1 MTAVQGRPV
10 QGSPVQGS
18 PADAASAGAA
28 LPGGAGGRGPV
39 RSGFPPLKGLLPLVL
54 CLVVWQLSA
63 ARLSPYFPPPSTWA
77 KALLDLQDQGVLLPA
92 ALATVTTFC
101 LALAAAT
108 VLGVLLG
115 LAIGASPL
123 TDRALR
129 PTLESARAMPPAA
142 VVPIATLLLG
152 FTGTMK
158 VAVVTSAAV
167 WSILLNTSSGVRQLD
182 PVLLETA
189 RSLHRGRLD
198 RVRKVFLPAL
208 LPAVFLG
215 VRVAAPVALV
225 ITLLVEILTQVD
237 GVGALIAL
245 SQRNFEFAQGYGLI
259 LLSGLF
265 ILVVNGLVSVLQT
278 RLLRHR
284 PQLADRSER

>member
-1 MTAVQGRPV
+1 MTAVQLGA
-10 QGSPVQGS
+10 
-18 PADAASAGAA
+18 ADAASRGAPVPIAGRERGAA
-28 LPGGAGGRGPV
+28 
-39 RSGFPPLKGLLPLVL
+39 RSGFPPLRGLLPLVL

-63 ARLSPYFPPPSTWA
+63 SRLSPYFPAPSTWGS
-77 KALLDLQDQGVLLPA
+77 ALLDLHEKGVLLPA
-92 ALATVTTFC
+92 ALATATTFG

-115 LAIGASPL
+115 LAIGASPR

-158 VAVVTSAAV
+158 VAVVTSAAI

-189 RSLHRGRLD
+189 RSLHLGRLD
-198 RVRKVFLPAL
+198 RVRKIFLPAL

-245 SQRNFEFAQGYGLI
+245 SQRNYEFAQGYGLI

-265 ILVVNGLVSVLQT
+265 ILVVTGLVSVLQT

-284 PQLADRSER
+284 PQLG